1 LDNRVGIERNVEA
14 LKRILVSLV
23 ALAGL
28 DETTLPRHLHRA
40 ILRLLR
46 PAESAARRLIIAY
59 AATPQAR
66 ETGYGAMPQARE
78 IADKATPSA
87 REMGNTEAHEQGN
100 GVAASAWRWQV
111 RKAAGRRARQ
121 FQPRTPRP
129 EARPAVTRLSLP
141 LADPLPRSFR
151 RVQVRQASVPR
162 LWIYGSTQARLPIP
176 SPPAPDDPL
185 DATRLRL
192 RLDALGRALDD
203 LPGQAL
209 RFARWRARQ
218 ASMRGRGRFR
228 RPLRPGRP
236 PGALSPGNRRREHE
250 VHAVLAHAHSLG
262 WWALERRDT
271 S

>member
-1 LDNRVGIERNVEA
+1 
-14 LKRILVSLV
+14 
-23 ALAGL
+23 
-28 DETTLPRHLHRA
+28 
-40 ILRLLR
+40 
-46 PAESAARRLIIAY
+46 
-59 AATPQAR
+59 
-66 ETGYGAMPQARE
+66 MPQARE
-78 IADKATPSA
+78 IANKATPSA
-87 REMGNTEAHEQGN
+87 REMGNAAPPETREQGN
-100 GVAASAWRWQV
+100 GVVASAWCGPV
-111 RKAAGRRARQ
+111 RQAAGRRARQ

-141 LADPLPRSFR
+141 LADPLTHPFR
-151 RVQVRQASVPR
+151 RVPMRQASVPR
-162 LWIYGSTQARLPIP
+162 LWIYGSTQARLPV
-176 SPPAPDDPL
+176 PAPPTPHDPL

-218 ASMRGRGRFR
+218 ASMRERGRFR

-236 PGALSPGNRRREHE
+236 PGALPPENRRRKHE

>member
-1 LDNRVGIERNVEA
+1 LDNRAGIERNVEA

-28 DETTLPRHLHRA
+28 GETTLPRHLHRA

-46 PAESAARRLIIAY
+46 PAESAARRLIIAL

-66 ETGYGAMPQARE
+66 ETGHGAMPQARE

-87 REMGNTEAHEQGN
+87 REMGNTEAREQGN
-100 GVAASAWRWQV
+100 GVAASAWRGPV
-111 RKAAGRRARQ
+111 RQAAGRRARQ

-129 EARPAVTRLSLP
+129 AARPAVMRLSLP
-141 LADPLPRSFR
+141 LADPLTHPFG
-151 RVQVRQASVPR
+151 RVPVRQASVPR
-162 LWIYGSTQARLPIP
+162 LWIYGSTQAGLPVP
-176 SPPAPDDPL
+176 APPAPHDPL

-218 ASMRGRGRFR
+218 ASMRERGRFR

-236 PGALSPGNRRREHE
+236 PGALPPGNRRREHE